1 MKICKT
7 DKSTII
13 TYLVI
18 MMIALAISCVGF
30 AFNTP
35 YIYYPLVV
43 TAISF
48 VCGLLYLVALLKTTK
63 KKVEVNEGNKSLLVA
78 AQMGSNF
85 LRFAIMIIGVLCC
98 FLFVHFTPVDGEKE
112 KWVYALVLI
121 AGVPMIIDIALFYFR
136 SAFVE

>member
-7 DKSTII
+7 DKSTIL

-18 MMIALAISCVGF
+18 MVIALGLSCIGF

-35 YIYYPLVV
+35 YTYFPLVV

-48 VCGLLYLVALLKTTK
+48 TCGLIYLAALLMSAK
-63 KKVEVNEGNKSLLVA
+63 KKVEVNESNKSLALA
-78 AQMGSNF
+78 GQLGSNF
-85 LRFAIMIIGVLCC
+85 LRFAIMIIGVLAS
-98 FLFVHFTPVDGEKE
+98 FLFIYFTPVDGEKE

-121 AGVPMIIDIALFYFR
+121 AGVPMIIDIGLIYFR
-136 SAFVE
+136 SAYVE

>member
-7 DKSTII
+7 DKSTIL

-18 MMIALAISCVGF
+18 MLIALGLSCIGF

-35 YIYYPLVV
+35 YTYFPLVV

-48 VCGLLYLVALLKTTK
+48 VCGLIYLAALLMSAK
-63 KKVEVNEGNKSLLVA
+63 KKVEVNESNKSLVLA
-78 AQMGSNF
+78 GQLGSNF
-85 LRFAIMIIGVLCC
+85 LRFAIMIIGVLTS
-98 FLFVHFTPVDGEKE
+98 FLFIYFTPVDGEKE

-121 AGVPMIIDIALFYFR
+121 AGVPMIIDIALIYFR
-136 SAFVE
+136 SAYVE

>member
-7 DKSTII
+7 DKSTIL

-18 MMIALAISCVGF
+18 MLIALGLSCIGF

-35 YIYYPLVV
+35 YTYFPLVV

-48 VCGLLYLVALLKTTK
+48 VSGLIYLAALLMSAK
-63 KKVEVNEGNKSLLVA
+63 KKVEVNESNKSLVLA
-78 AQMGSNF
+78 GQLGSNF
-85 LRFAIMIIGVLCC
+85 LRFAIMIIGVLAS
-98 FLFVHFTPVDGEKE
+98 FLFIYFTPVDGEKE

-121 AGVPMIIDIALFYFR
+121 AGVPMIIDIALIYFR
-136 SAFVE
+136 SAYVE

>member
-18 MMIALAISCVGF
+18 MVVALGVSCVGF
-30 AFNTP
+30 AFDTP
-35 YIYYPLVV
+35 YSYYPIVV

-48 VCGLLYLVALLKTTK
+48 VCGLLYLVALLFSAK
-63 KKVEVNEGNKSLLVA
+63 KKIEVNEKNKSIMLA
-78 AQMGSNF
+78 TQMGGNF
-85 LRFAIMIIGVLCC
+85 LRFAIMIIAVLCS
-98 FLFVHFTPVDGEKE
+98 FLFVHFAPMDGEKE

-121 AGVPMIIDIALFYFR
+121 AGVPMIVDIALIYFR